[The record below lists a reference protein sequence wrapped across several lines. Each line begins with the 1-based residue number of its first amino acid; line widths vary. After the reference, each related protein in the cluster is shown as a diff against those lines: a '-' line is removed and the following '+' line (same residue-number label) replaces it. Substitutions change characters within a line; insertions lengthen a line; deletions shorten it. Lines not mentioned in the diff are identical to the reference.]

1 MPKHKHYE
9 EEPTEDNGIRLN
21 RYLGNS
27 GVSTRREA
35 DKLIDK
41 GLVTVNGKVVTEMGY
56 RVQKGDKVVYEG
68 QYLNAESKQF
78 ILLNKTKNCT
88 VNKTRGKSKRS
99 VYDNIRYVIDEFL
112 YPIDMM
118 DENTTGVLIM
128 TNDKEMMQ
136 KINSKRSETYHIFLN
151 KEMAEA
157 DLKRLMSGI
166 KIDDRTY
173 KARVASYSNDNDKK
187 EIGIEIT
194 NSPVNAVLLMLKKL
208 GYGIERIDRV
218 LFNGLSKKNVSRGN
232 WRFLTKKE
240 IHFLQML

>member
-1 MPKHKHYE
+1 MPKYYQHE

-35 DKLIDK
+35 DKLISK

-78 ILLNKTKNCT
+78 ILINKTKNCT
-88 VNKTRGKSKRS
+88 VNKTRGKAKRS
-99 VYDNIRYVIDEFL
+99 VYDAFRYVIDEFL
-112 YPIDMM
+112 YPVDMM
-118 DENTTGVLIM
+118 GENTTGVLIM
-128 TNDKEMMQ
+128 TNDKEMIQ

-151 KEMAEA
+151 KEIAEA
-157 DLKRLMSGI
+157 DLNRLMSGI
-166 KIDDRTY
+166 KIDDKTY
-173 KARVASYSNDNDKK
+173 KARVASYANVNDKK

-194 NSPVNAVLLMLKKL
+194 NSPVDTIPAMLKRL
-208 GYGIERIDRV
+208 GYNIERIDRV